1 MFEYLSGRIAVKK
14 LDYVAV
20 DVNGIGYRVNISLKT
35 YEKLTLGEEG
45 KLFIYNYI
53 REDAFKLIGFAEERE
68 RDLFEILI
76 NVNGIGMSLALAIL
90 STFSVSD
97 IKEIVAREDVK
108 LLTKVPKLGMKKAQ
122 KLIVDVKDKLKGLQ
136 LMDLADGGSSIS
148 KVAAIEEELYM
159 ALEALGYSKKDIEKL
174 VTKEDIAGYESIED
188 AIKDVL
194 KKMQKK

>member
-1 MFEYLSGRIAVKK
+1 MYEYLRGEVTVKK
-14 LDYVAV
+14 LEYVAI
-20 DVNGIGYRVNISLKT
+20 DVNGVGYKVHISLKSF
-35 YEKLTLGEEG
+35 ERVELGKEAKLY
-45 KLFIYNYI
+45 IHNYV
-53 REDAFKLIGFAEERE
+53 REDTFKFIGFIEERE
-68 RDLFEILI
+68 RDLFEILL
-76 NVNGIGMSLALAIL
+76 NVNGIGVSLALAIL

-122 KLIVDVKDKLKGLQ
+122 KLLVDVKDKLKGLQ
-136 LMDLADGGSSIS
+136 IMDIIDGGSSIS
-148 KVAAIEEELYM
+148 KAAAIEEELYM

-174 VTKEDIAGYESIED
+174 VTKEDLAGYESIEV